1 MSTAASPV
9 PSDRLGRIVL
19 DPCCGHRSFW
29 FDSSCPV
36 AVFGDVREGEWELCD
51 GRAFDVSPDVSM
63 DFTAIPYQDGSF
75 GLVVFDPPHLLRA
88 GSKSYMAIKYGRLEE
103 SWRDDLASGFSECFR
118 VLRDGGT
125 LVFKWCEY
133 QVPLRDALALS
144 PYRPLFGNRKPG
156 NDKTHWVVFVKD
168 ERMAA

>member
-63 DFTAIPYQDGSF
+63 DFTAIPYLRGDKYVETEPDGYCAW
-75 GLVVFDPPHLLRA
+75 G
-88 GSKSYMAIKYGRLEE
+88 E
-103 SWRDDLASGFSECFR
+103 
-118 VLRDGGT
+118 
-125 LVFKWCEY
+125 
-133 QVPLRDALALS
+133 
-144 PYRPLFGNRKPG
+144 RKEG
-156 NDKTHWVVFVKD
+156 QC
-168 ERMAA
+168 R

>member
-1 MSTAASPV
+1 MG
-9 PSDRLGRIVL
+9 DRMVL

-36 AVFGDVREGEWELCD
+36 AVFGDIRSGTWELCD
-51 GRAFDVSPDVSM
+51 GRSFDVSPDVRT
-63 DFTAIPYQDGSF
+63 DFTDLPFADGSF
-75 GLVVFDPPHLLRA
+75 GLVVFDPPHLVKA
-88 GSKSYMAIKYGRLEE
+88 GETSYMAIKYGKLDVDWPDVIR
-103 SWRDDLASGFSECFR
+103 RGFSECFR
-118 VLRDGGT
+118 VLSPGGV

-133 QVPLRDALALS
+133 HVALRDLLALA

-168 ERMAA
+168 ERMVA